1 MRVIK
6 FRAWHLNL
14 NEFLK
19 DGFSISQDGLFL
31 YDDNLNEWEIDPN
44 FVIEQYTGLK
54 DKNGVEIYEGDILY
68 IDNSRICT
76 RDVKGR
82 VVFEYGCFNVVD
94 DKNIYYTFCEMG
106 ESIISIIGNIHE
118 NPELL
123 EE

>member
-1 MRVIK
+1 MRDIK
-6 FRAWHLNL
+6 FRAWIPDEHWLS
-14 NEFLK
+14 
-19 DGFSISQDGLFL
+19 DGSSSYVYDWQDYIHIAAVSFNPVG
-31 YDDNLNEWEIDPN
+31 IA
-44 FVIEQYTGLK
+44 IEQYTGLK

-106 ESIISIIGNIHE
+106 ESIISIIGNIYE
-118 NPELL
+118 NPELIK
-123 EE
+123 

>member
-54 DKNGVEIYEGDILY
+54 DKNGVEIYEGDVIRGNLY
-68 IDNSRICT
+68 EWDLPTMGCIIYDSEHSTFANKNDGGITFLFRIN
-76 RDVKGR
+76 K
-82 VVFEYGCFNVVD
+82 
-94 DKNIYYTFCEMG
+94 
-106 ESIISIIGNIHE
+106 ISVIGNIRE
-118 NPELL
+118 NPELI
-123 EE
+123 END